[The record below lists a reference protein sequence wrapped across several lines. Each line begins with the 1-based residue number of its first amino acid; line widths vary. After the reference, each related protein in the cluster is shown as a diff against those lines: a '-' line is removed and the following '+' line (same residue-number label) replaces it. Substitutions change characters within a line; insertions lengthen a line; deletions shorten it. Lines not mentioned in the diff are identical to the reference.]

1 LNGLDSLLT
10 RKFLIRDD
18 PLISGWNMSCD
29 QRVLSYLDAHRG
41 EVVSFMQ
48 KLIQIKGVTGD
59 ESEIG

>member
-1 LNGLDSLLT
+1 
-10 RKFLIRDD
+10 
-18 PLISGWNMSCD
+18 MSCD